1 MLEESASNL
10 GRVRVDEASRSMAV
24 GGMCEAENQS
34 DTGHTYAMAES
45 N

>member
-24 GGMCEAENQS
+24 GGMFVRPKTRP
-34 DTGHTYAMAES
+34 TGVIRM
-45 N
+45 